1 MVVGDLG
8 LTGILAPLVV
18 AVGSKRGRGTA
29 IIQNPN
35 AVVQIVLLMD
45 QPVWKLRN
53 AMKIVAQVG
62 KRLYSKTI
70 SLVSQFLVFI

>member
-18 AVGSKRGRGTA
+18 AVGSKLERGSA